1 MLFYLTVYISLLL
14 YSAVALIILGAFAK
28 FAMDEPVT
36 SPCWFTAAAI
46 VVALLWPLM
55 IPAALIPD
63 RL

>member
-1 MLFYLTVYISLLL
+1 MMLIALLI
-14 YSAVALIILGAFAK
+14 YSAGCVIVLGAFAK
-28 FAMDEPVT
+28 FAMDEPVAN
-36 SPCWFTAAAI
+36 PCWFVIAAI